1 MLLRLTVHFL
11 ISIVFMKNGQK
22 NGQNGVTHSAH
33 FSARHHWHNA
43 NQKKRAVKRSSIKRV
58 KRRQV

>member
-22 NGQNGVTHSAH
+22 NRQPILPVFQPVTIDTMLI
-33 FSARHHWHNA
+33 
-43 NQKKRAVKRSSIKRV
+43 KKTGH
-58 KRRQV
+58 